1 MSRLNFRA
9 WMDRKLTHEGAP
21 AALHLTIEQQLRRSV
36 LSCLLW
42 EKEFYE
48 DGVSIADRIVALAE
62 QAPPAM
68 VAALAVEARG
78 AFNLRHVPLLLIA
91 VLAKTGAGTRL
102 VSDTIERTIR
112 RADELSEFLAIYWRN
127 GKTPLSAQVK
137 KGLAASFKHFDA
149 YQLGKY
155 DREHVI
161 RLRDV
166 LFLSHAKPANDD
178 QGRLWRQL
186 VDNELTTPDTWEV
199 ALSGGADKKETF
211 ERLIRERKL
220 GYLALL
226 RNLRNMVSAGCD
238 LGLMREAILAR
249 KGADRVLPFRYFA
262 AAKACPELEPE
273 LDRALVASL
282 SQGPHLAGQT
292 RIVVDIS
299 GSMRA
304 TLSRKSE
311 MTRMDAACALAVVLR
326 GSCDDAAIYATAGN
340 DATRVH
346 ATGLVP
352 PRQGLALRDAIVGMK
367 EQLGGGGIFL
377 KPCLDFIQAKEKTA
391 HRIVVITDEQDCAVD
406 KRHSPLL
413 AAPFGR
419 YNYLLN
425 VASYR
430 NGIGYGPWCHIDG
443 FSEQVLRFIAE
454 HEASAISQ

>member
-9 WMDRKLTHEGAP
+9 WMERTLTHEGAP
-21 AALHLTIEQQLRRSV
+21 AALHLTVEQQLRRSV

-68 VAALAVEARG
+68 VAALALEARS

-137 KGLAASFKHFDA
+137 KGLAASFKKFDA
-149 YQLGKY
+149 YQLAKY
-155 DREHVI
+155 DRENVI

-166 LFLSHAKPANDD
+166 LFLSHAKPANDH
-178 QGRLWRQL
+178 QVHLWKQL
-186 VDNELTTPDTWEV
+186 VDNELTSPDTWEV

-211 ERLIRERKL
+211 ERLIREGKL

-226 RNLRNMVSAGCD
+226 RNLRNMAVAGCD
-238 LGLMREAILAR
+238 LGLVREAILAR
-249 KGADRVLPFRYFA
+249 KGAERVLPFRFIA
-262 AAKACPELEPE
+262 AVKAYPELEPE

-282 SQGPHLAGQT
+282 AQGPRLAGRT
-292 RIVVDIS
+292 LVVVDIS

-304 TLSRKSE
+304 SLARKSDT
-311 MTRMDAACALAVVLR
+311 TRMDAACALAAVLR
-326 GSCDDAAIYATAGN
+326 GACDNVAVYATAGN

-346 ATGLVP
+346 ATALVP
-352 PRQGLALRDAIVGMK
+352 PRQGMALRDAIVGMK

-377 KPCLDFIQAKEKTA
+377 KPCLDFIRSTEKTA

-413 AAPFGR
+413 AAPFGT

-430 NGIGYGPWCHIDG
+430 NGVGYGPWCHIDG
-443 FSEQVLRFIAE
+443 FSEQVLRFIVE
-454 HEASAISQ
+454 HEAVALPQ

>member
-9 WMDRKLTHEGAP
+9 WMERKFTHEGAP
-21 AALHLTIEQQLRRSV
+21 AALHLTVEQQLRRSV

-48 DGVSIADRIVALAE
+48 DGQSIADRIVALAE

-68 VAALAVEARG
+68 VAALAVEARTT
-78 AFNLRHVPLLLIA
+78 FNLRHVPLLLIA

-102 VSDTIERTIR
+102 VSETIERTIQ

-137 KGLAASFKHFDA
+137 KGLAASFKKFDA
-149 YQLGKY
+149 YQLAKY
-155 DREHVI
+155 DRGNVI

-178 QGRLWRQL
+178 QQHLWRQL
-186 VDNELTTPDTWEV
+186 VDNELTSPDTWEV
-199 ALSGGADKKETF
+199 ALSGGADKKATF

-238 LGLMREAILAR
+238 LGLVREAILAR
-249 KGADRVLPFRYFA
+249 KGADRVLPFRYIA

-273 LDRALVASL
+273 LDRALVAGL
-282 SQGPHLAGQT
+282 AQGPRLAGRT
-292 RIVVDIS
+292 LVVVDIS

-304 TLSRKSE
+304 SLARKSE

-326 GSCDDAAIYATAGN
+326 GVCDDAAVYATAGN
-340 DATRVH
+340 DSTRVH
-346 ATGLVP
+346 ATARVP
-352 PRQGLALRDAIVGMK
+352 PRHGMALRDAIVGMR

-377 KPCLDFIQAKEKTA
+377 KPCLDFIKVKENA
-391 HRIVVITDEQDCAVD
+391 ADRIVVITDEQDCAVD
-406 KRHSPLL
+406 SRHSPLL
-413 AAPFGR
+413 AAPFGTH
-419 YNYLLN
+419 NYLLN

-443 FSEQVLRFIAE
+443 FSEQGLRFIV
-454 HEASAISQ
+454 EARGA

>member
-9 WMDRKLTHEGAP
+9 WMERKFTHEGAP
-21 AALHLTIEQQLRRSV
+21 AARHLTVEQQLRRSV

-48 DGVSIADRIVALAE
+48 DGQSIGDRIVALAE

-68 VAALAVEARG
+68 VAALAVEARTT
-78 AFNLRHVPLLLIA
+78 FNLRHVPLLLIA

-102 VSDTIERTIR
+102 VSETIERTIQ

-137 KGLAASFKHFDA
+137 KGLAASFKKFDA
-149 YQLGKY
+149 YQLAKY
-155 DREHVI
+155 DRGNVI

-178 QGRLWRQL
+178 QEHLWKRL
-186 VDNELTTPDTWEV
+186 VDNELTSPDTWEV

-226 RNLRNMVSAGCD
+226 RNLRNMISAGCD
-238 LGLMREAILAR
+238 LGLVREAILAR
-249 KGADRVLPFRYFA
+249 KGADRVLPFRYIA

-273 LDRALVASL
+273 LDRALVAGLAES
-282 SQGPHLAGQT
+282 PRLAGRT
-292 RIVVDIS
+292 LVVVDIS

-304 TLSRKSE
+304 SLARKSE
-311 MTRMDAACALAVVLR
+311 MTRMDAACALAAVLR
-326 GSCDDAAIYATAGN
+326 GACDDAAVYATAGN
-340 DATRVH
+340 DSTRVH
-346 ATGLVP
+346 ATARVP
-352 PRQGLALRDAIVGMK
+352 PRHGMALRDAIVGMR

-377 KPCLDFIQAKEKTA
+377 KPCLDFIKVKERTA
-391 HRIVVITDEQDCAVD
+391 DRIVVITDEQDCAVD

-413 AAPFGR
+413 AMPFGTH
-419 YNYLLN
+419 NYMLN

-443 FSEQVLRFIAE
+443 FSEQVLRFIVE
-454 HEASAISQ
+454 HEASAIVQ

>member
-1 MSRLNFRA
+1 MSRLNFRLKA
-9 WMDRKLTHEGAP
+9 WWPRTHEGAP
-21 AALHLTIEQQLRRSV
+21 AARGLTVEQQLRRSV

-48 DGVSIADRIVALAE
+48 DGEAVAERIATLAA

-78 AFNLRHVPLLLIA
+78 QFNLRHAPLLLIA

-102 VSDTIERTIR
+102 VSETIERTIQ
-112 RADELSEFLAIYWRN
+112 RADELAEFLAIYWRN

-137 KGLAASFKHFDA
+137 KGLAAAFKKFDA
-149 YQLGKY
+149 YQLAKY
-155 DREHVI
+155 DREHAI

-178 QGRLWRQL
+178 QAHLWRQL
-186 VDNELTTPDTWEV
+186 VDNELSSPDTWEV
-199 ALSGGADKKETF
+199 GLSGGADKKATF
-211 ERLIRERKL
+211 ERLMRERKL

-226 RNLRNMVSAGCD
+226 RNLRNMAAAGCD
-238 LGLMREAILAR
+238 LGLVREAILAR
-249 KGADRVLPFRYFA
+249 KGADRVLPFRYIA

-273 LDRALVASL
+273 LDRALVAGL
-282 SQGPHLAGQT
+282 AEGPRLAGRT
-292 RIVVDIS
+292 LVVVDVS

-304 TLSRKSE
+304 MLAGKSR
-311 MTRMDAACALAVVLR
+311 MTRMDAACALAAVLR
-326 GSCDDAAIYATAGN
+326 GACADAAVYATAGN
-340 DATRVH
+340 DSTRVH
-346 ATGLVP
+346 DTALVP
-352 PRQGLALRDAIVGMK
+352 PRQGMALRDAIVGMK
-367 EQLGGGGIFL
+367 DQLGGGGIFL
-377 KPCLDFIQAKEKTA
+377 KPCLDFIQSKESTA
-391 HRIVVITDEQDCAVD
+391 ERIVVITDEQDCAVD

-413 AAPFGR
+413 AAPFGTH
-419 YNYLLN
+419 NYMLN

-454 HEASAISQ
+454 HEAAVMPQ